1 LGSTRPLIRALKQR
15 PDIGAV
21 ATAGL
26 ANEFRLQ
33 IGQAN
38 VVAPLGGVDHDGM
51 RAFEVAAVDDQPRGP
66 FELRI
71 SPKDIF

>member
-26 ANEFRLQ
+26 ANEFELQ

-38 VVAPLGGVDHDGM
+38 GVTPLSGVDHDGM
-51 RAFEVAAVDDQPRGP
+51 RAFEFATVEDEPAKAVA
-66 FELRI
+66 
-71 SPKDIF
+71 